1 MTEHHEVS
9 EVESTEEEQADQF
22 DSASEEEDDLLE
34 ISTVF
39 FFFFCQLFV
48 KVRLI
53 NQDQFKIPLIIM
65 LPL

>member
-9 EVESTEEEQADQF
+9 KVESTEEEQADQF

-39 FFFFCQLFV
+39 FLSIVC
-48 KVRLI
+48 
-53 NQDQFKIPLIIM
+53 
-65 LPL
+65 